1 MKKKKSTPTPHD
13 AVFRQL
19 LSQPDVAR
27 DFMEIHLPPQLLALC
42 DLSTLRLASGSFVE
56 DDLRP
61 YFSDVLYSMKTRS
74 GDDGYVQVLIE
85 HQSTPDKQMAFR
97 LLRYAVAAMK
107 RHLDAGHKRL
117 PLVIPVLFYAGQRS
131 PYPYSTCWLD
141 GFSDPAL
148 AAALYGKAFPLVDVT
163 VIPDDEIVQHRR
175 MAALTLLQKHIR
187 QRDLAEI
194 MDLLV
199 AAWQADKSSSQTLSL
214 VNYIIQAGETTDAS
228 AFVRELAQ
236 RMPQHEVPLMTIAE
250 QLRQEGELKGKLEG
264 MLEGERRGKLEGKL
278 EGELKGKLDVAR
290 RLLKM
295 QLPRD
300 TILQA
305 TGLTEEELDRLGDH

>member
-1 MKKKKSTPTPHD
+1 MPGSAQVFSESGKMKKKKSTPTPHD

-42 DLSTLRLASGSFVE
+42 DLSTLRLVSGSFVE

-141 GFSDPAL
+141 GFGDPAL

-236 RMPQHEVPLMTIAE
+236 RMPQQEDALMTIAE
-250 QLRQEGELKGKLEG
+250 QLKQEGELKGKLEG
-264 MLEGERRGKLEGKL
+264 KLE
-278 EGELKGKLDVAR
+278 VAR
-290 RLLKM
+290 SLLKM

-305 TGLTEEELDRLGDH
+305 TGLTEEELDRLDDQ

>member
-1 MKKKKSTPTPHD
+1 MKKKTTPTPHD

-74 GDDGYVQVLIE
+74 GDDGYLQVLIE

-107 RHLDAGHKRL
+107 RHLDAGHKKL

-131 PYPYSTCWLD
+131 PYPWSTCWLE
-141 GFSDPAL
+141 GFGDPAL
-148 AAALYGKAFPLVDVT
+148 AAAVYGKAFPLVDVT
-163 VIPDDEIVQHRR
+163 VIPDEEIVQHRR

-187 QRDLAEI
+187 QRDLAEVI
-194 MDLLV
+194 DLLV
-199 AAWQADKSSSQTLSL
+199 SALQADESSSQTLSL
-214 VNYIIQAGETTDAS
+214 VNYIIQAGETTDAG

-236 RMPQHEVPLMTIAE
+236 RMPQQEDALMTIAE
-250 QLRQEGELKGKLEG
+250 QLKQEGRKEGEIQGKLEG
-264 MLEGERRGKLEGKL
+264 MLEGKRE
-278 EGELKGKLDVAR
+278 VAR
-290 RLLKM
+290 SLLKM
-295 QLPRD
+295 KLPREA
-300 TILQA
+300 ILQA
-305 TGLTEEELDRLGDH
+305 TGLKEEDLARISVN

>member
-27 DFMEIHLPPQLLALC
+27 DLMEIHLPPQLLALC

-107 RHLDAGHKRL
+107 RHLDAGHQKL

-131 PYPYSTCWLD
+131 PYPWSTCWLD
-141 GFSDPAL
+141 GFGDPAL

-163 VIPDDEIVQHRR
+163 VIPDNEIVQHRR

-194 MDLLV
+194 IDQLV
-199 AAWQADKSSSQTLSL
+199 SAFQADESSSQTLSL

-236 RMPQHEVPLMTIAE
+236 RMPQQEDALMTIAE
-250 QLRQEGELKGKLEG
+250 QLKQEGRNEG
-264 MLEGERRGKLEGKL
+264 RFEGKLEGKMEGML

-290 RLLKM
+290 SLLKM

-305 TGLTEEELDRLGDH
+305 TGLTEEELNRIGDH

>member
-1 MKKKKSTPTPHD
+1 MPGSAQVFLESGKMKKKKSTPTPHD

-61 YFSDVLYSMKTRS
+61 YFSDVLYSMKTCS

-131 PYPYSTCWLD
+131 PYPYST
-141 GFSDPAL
+141 
-148 AAALYGKAFPLVDVT
+148 
-163 VIPDDEIVQHRR
+163 
-175 MAALTLLQKHIR
+175 
-187 QRDLAEI
+187 
-194 MDLLV
+194 
-199 AAWQADKSSSQTLSL
+199 
-214 VNYIIQAGETTDAS
+214 
-228 AFVRELAQ
+228 
-236 RMPQHEVPLMTIAE
+236 QHEVPLMTIAE
-250 QLRQEGELKGKLEG
+250 QLKQEGELKGKREG
-264 MLEGERRGKLEGKL
+264 ML

-290 RLLKM
+290 SLLKM

-305 TGLTEEELDRLGDH
+305 TGLTEKELDRLGDH

>member
-1 MKKKKSTPTPHD
+1 MKKKTTPTPHD

-74 GDDGYVQVLIE
+74 GDDGYLQVLIE

-107 RHLDAGHKRL
+107 RHLDAGHKKL

-131 PYPYSTCWLD
+131 PYPWSTCWLD
-141 GFSDPAL
+141 GFGDPVL
-148 AAALYGKAFPLVDVT
+148 AAAVYGKAFPLVDVT
-163 VIPDDEIVQHRR
+163 VIPDEEIVQHRR

-187 QRDLAEI
+187 QRDLAEVI
-194 MDLLV
+194 DLLV
-199 AAWQADKSSSQTLSL
+199 SALQADESSSQTLSL
-214 VNYIIQAGETTDAS
+214 VNYIIQAGETTDAG

-236 RMPQHEVPLMTIAE
+236 RMPQQEDALMTIAE
-250 QLRQEGELKGKLEG
+250 QLKQEGRKEGEIQGKLEG
-264 MLEGERRGKLEGKL
+264 MLEGKRE
-278 EGELKGKLDVAR
+278 VAR
-290 RLLKM
+290 SLLKM
-295 QLPRD
+295 KLPREA
-300 TILQA
+300 ILQA
-305 TGLTEEELDRLGDH
+305 TGLKEEDLARISVN

>member
-1 MKKKKSTPTPHD
+1 MKKKNSTPTPHD
-13 AVFRQL
+13 ATFRQL

-61 YFSDVLYSMKTRS
+61 YFSDVLYSMKTRN
-74 GDDGYVQVLIE
+74 GGDGYVQVLIE

-131 PYPYSTCWLD
+131 PYPWSTCWLD
-141 GFSDPAL
+141 GFDDPAL
-148 AAALYGKAFPLVDVT
+148 AAVLYGKAFPLVDVT

-214 VNYIIQAGETTDAS
+214 VNYIIQAGETTDAG
-228 AFVRELAQ
+228 AFVCELAQ
-236 RMPQHEVPLMTIAE
+236 RMPQQKDTLMTIAE
-250 QLRQEGELKGKLEG
+250 QLKQEGRLE
-264 MLEGERRGKLEGKL
+264 GKLEGKL
-278 EGELKGKLDVAR
+278 EGEREGILKIALS
-290 RLLKM
+290 LLKM
-295 QLPRD
+295 KMPRE
-300 TILQA
+300 TIMQA
-305 TGLTEEELDRLGDH
+305 TGLTEEELNRIQSA

>member
-1 MKKKKSTPTPHD
+1 MKKKSTPTPHD

-74 GDDGYVQVLIE
+74 GDDGYVQVLI
-85 HQSTPDKQMAFR
+85 PDKQMAFR

-141 GFSDPAL
+141 GFSEPAL

-250 QLRQEGELKGKLEG
+250 QLKQEGELKGKREG
-264 MLEGERRGKLEGKL
+264 ML

-290 RLLKM
+290 SLLKM